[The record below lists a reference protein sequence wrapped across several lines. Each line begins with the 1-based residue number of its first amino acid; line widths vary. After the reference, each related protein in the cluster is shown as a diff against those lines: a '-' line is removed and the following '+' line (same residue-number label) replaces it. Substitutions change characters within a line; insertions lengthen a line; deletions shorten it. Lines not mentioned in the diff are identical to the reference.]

1 MKIAIYPGTFDPIT
15 NGHLDILERAAAIFD
30 LVYIAIAVNVDKKPV
45 FTVDE
50 RIEMIRQSTA
60 KFKNV
65 RIDHFN
71 GLVVDYAGKV
81 DATVIIRGLRAVSDF
96 EFEFQMALT
105 NRQLNEIIDTV
116 FLMPHVDYTY
126 LSSSTVREIA
136 KFGGDVS
143 RFVPRHVKNE
153 LYKKLKG

>member
-50 RIEMIRQSTA
+50 RVEMIRQSTK

-81 DATVIIRGLRAVSDF
+81 NASVIIRGLRAVSDF

-105 NRQLNEIIDTV
+105 NRQLNEKVDTV